1 MGHFAFTINDAI
13 YNIFDKCII
22 YVEVLIV
29 TGRPSFKV
37 SWYISADFT
46 SVVTLTGSKVA
57 AMPIREHE
65 SPLGSQGHFKYHRLY
80 NHPGCVAKNICWTR
94 CEIEFK
100 TFISVVLLVPSS
112 LWVTFYPLNLTP
124 ACYHY

>member
-1 MGHFAFTINDAI
+1 MGHFAFTNNDAI

-46 SVVTLTGSKVA
+46 SIVTLTGAKVA

-65 SPLGSQGHFKYHRLY
+65 SPLGS
-80 NHPGCVAKNICWTR
+80 
-94 CEIEFK
+94 
-100 TFISVVLLVPSS
+100 
-112 LWVTFYPLNLTP
+112 
-124 ACYHY
+124 